1 MPSHAFHGP
10 EDHTQT
16 FETEDLEDS
25 EPGESSKGPGT
36 KRGEKKNGTP
46 SDSPN
51 NTKVSPSLLSPEMA
65 DGWKENEPTLPERW
79 KSKDSNYPAR
89 LETQLDQLR
98 MKWTGS
104 SYEIILEKLEMLKSW
119 QEEGNEEV
127 KEAIIEWMITNDVET
142 LVEEGE
148 DILDG
153 LETMESLGEV
163 SDNLLLDSTEL
174 ITSIIVAR
182 RMETDQEL
190 PAFQKD
196 GNEENAASRNISRIS
211 RASSM
216 IKIREELLRRKELR
230 KPVSSRMVMEDDFKD
245 LEVKRVSRKSQ
256 SRSARGVLSA
266 DVENE
271 LVQDRGSKIQVVGS
285 DVEALY
291 PTLDAVEVAQIV
303 YNVYSGHDNL
313 GEKPQ

>member
-1 MPSHAFHGP
+1 MISQRSKTEKEA
-10 EDHTQT
+10 ED
-16 FETEDLEDS
+16 EDS

-51 NTKVSPSLLSPEMA
+51 NTKVSPSLLEIPPEMP
-65 DGWKENEPTLPERW
+65 DGWKENEPTLPEGW
-79 KSKDSNYPAR
+79 KSNDSNYPAR
-89 LETQLDQLR
+89 LETQMDQLR

-127 KEAIIEWMITNDVET
+127 KEAIVEWMITNDVET

-163 SDNLLLDSTEL
+163 SNNLLLDSTEL
-174 ITSIIVAR
+174 ITSIILAR
-182 RMETDQEL
+182 RMETDQEM

-196 GNEENAASRNISRIS
+196 
-211 RASSM
+211 
-216 IKIREELLRRKELR
+216 
-230 KPVSSRMVMEDDFKD
+230 
-245 LEVKRVSRKSQ
+245 
-256 SRSARGVLSA
+256 
-266 DVENE
+266 
-271 LVQDRGSKIQVVGS
+271 
-285 DVEALY
+285 
-291 PTLDAVEVAQIV
+291 
-303 YNVYSGHDNL
+303 
-313 GEKPQ
+313 